1 MSSMPT
7 VLPDHQAWPVAFPH
21 LVKKPGWRPFGIG
34 EVLRRIIGKAAM
46 EMMEVTKDDTR
57 AAVGSLQVCAG
68 PRAGCEAAVHAMREV
83 FGEPGCDAV
92 SNALNSI
99 NRKAAH
105 HNLRIKCPSFAMY
118 IDNLYTQPA
127 KQFISGRQIGRCE
140 IIESAEGTT
149 QGDPV
154 AMAVYAMGR
163 LELQNHTSL
172 KKTQDKQL
180 AYADDL
186 PGAET
191 RNLKEMEGETQQTLE
206 VLIEI
211 SAQKGRL
218 LGIPNPYKLA
228 VEEYK
233 NSLKHTAGGCQKKT
247 PSGTGSGSIELAH
260 SPPYK
265 NQGIRLKQEFTDALA
280 LRYGWPSDGLPQ
292 QRSCGFPCDSNLA
305 MNSKTGGFVVIRHGE
320 DRDLTAQLL
329 REEEASNRDVSAKGF
344 WARGQRTLFDVR
356 ISNPM
361 ASSNKGRELRAAHV
375 RHENEKERENGERIQ
390 QVDQESFT
398 PPPSYSQPQGEGG
411 GMAPDDN
418 KHFYAILAQQL
429 AVKKTPADEQCHR
442 VVEMPP
448 LIFPAEV
455 RTPVSSR
462 DEVVSHHLPGVRDT
476 DFQETVEM

>member
-1 MSSMPT
+1 MGTKAWQNILSHARFGSVASELCST
-7 VLPDHQAWPVAFPH
+7 VEKWPEKWQLKSAVTSTPSQPVAFPH

-191 RNLKEMEGETQQTLE
+191 RNLKEMVGQDRILWTN
-206 VLIEI
+206 
-211 SAQKGRL
+211 ARL
-218 LGIPNPYKLA
+218 L
-228 VEEYK
+228 
-233 NSLKHTAGGCQKKT
+233 S
-247 PSGTGSGSIELAH
+247 
-260 SPPYK
+260 
-265 NQGIRLKQEFTDALA
+265 
-280 LRYGWPSDGLPQ
+280 
-292 QRSCGFPCDSNLA
+292 
-305 MNSKTGGFVVIRHGE
+305 
-320 DRDLTAQLL
+320 
-329 REEEASNRDVSAKGF
+329 
-344 WARGQRTLFDVR
+344 
-356 ISNPM
+356 
-361 ASSNKGRELRAAHV
+361 
-375 RHENEKERENGERIQ
+375 
-390 QVDQESFT
+390 
-398 PPPSYSQPQGEGG
+398 
-411 GMAPDDN
+411 
-418 KHFYAILAQQL
+418 
-429 AVKKTPADEQCHR
+429 
-442 VVEMPP
+442 
-448 LIFPAEV
+448 
-455 RTPVSSR
+455 
-462 DEVVSHHLPGVRDT
+462 
-476 DFQETVEM
+476 